1 MAVGPDKK
9 LDGKQAFEGWLA
21 TASLYKARVF
31 NEDELSDLAAV
42 LREGFPPF
50 GFDAYCVHCRSTS
63 HFKWSPVQKI
73 RHKIPVS
80 LGGGRVSSGEST
92 FDYHVNHIPTALSQ
106 PAFVCA
112 RNGSHRMLFFVNF
125 VLDRQSESI
134 YFTKIGQHPST
145 FDLISADLERFAK
158 LLDPQDQRE
167 MKSAEICAAA
177 GLHIAGFTYLRRVF
191 ERRVESAHSIAK
203 RGADWDEANYQA
215 NAHRMDER
223 IQALRE
229 FLPRFLVEHRQAYKI
244 LSLGIHQLTEDEC
257 ADGYVALNEG
267 VRLMLEEE
275 IAKRNREDTAARA
288 GESIRKLGDRYK
300 DER

>member
-1 MAVGPDKK
+1 MTAQSGNVH
-9 LDGKQAFEGWLA
+9 DGKKSLEEWLA
-21 TASLYKARVF
+21 TASLYKARIF
-31 NEDELSDLAAV
+31 TDEELSDLAAI

-50 GFDAYCVHCRSTS
+50 GFDAFCVQCRSTS
-63 HFKWSPVQKI
+63 HFKWTPSQKI

-80 LGGGRVSSGEST
+80 LAGTRVSGGEST
-92 FDYHVNHIPTALSQ
+92 ISYHANQLPNALSQ
-106 PAFVCA
+106 PVFICA
-112 RNGSHRMLFFVNF
+112 RNGNHRMLFFLRFTVDQAN
-125 VLDRQSESI
+125 ESI
-134 YFTKIGQHPST
+134 AFTKIGQYPST
-145 FDLISADLERFAK
+145 FDLVSADLERFSK
-158 LLDPQDQRE
+158 LLEPQDQRE

-191 ERRVESAHSIAK
+191 ERRVELAHSIA
-203 RGADWDEANYQA
+203 RQSADWDEETYQA
-215 NAHRMDER
+215 SIHRMDER

-275 IAKRNREDTAARA
+275 IVKRDRAATVERA
-288 GESIRKLGDRYK
+288 GESIRRLGDRYK
-300 DER
+300 GE